1 METSSAMMDGKARE
15 RSAPDFIAARAESEP
30 ARSEPAAPPRIAH
43 LVFDL
48 IRGGTEGQCAR
59 VVMGLALRG
68 GGHRVAVF
76 HRRGFFLE
84 AVESACGPVRE
95 VAIRHV
101 ARPATVRE
109 VARLAAWLRQEQIEI
124 LHAWDADAAIFG
136 QFAAR
141 GAGIP
146 LVTSRR
152 DLGQIYPR
160 WKLALMRRADRKA
173 VRVVA
178 NAAAVRQH
186 FVAQG
191 LATGKIEVL
200 PNLLD
205 VEEFDRLA
213 QRPFSL
219 ADRLPAG
226 RRLVVVNRLDPE
238 KNVGLLIE
246 ALPRVR
252 EEIPDAVLV
261 VAGAGSELPALRA
274 LAAARGVAAAACFL
288 GEVLDVPA
296 LLPLCA
302 VGALVPIRNEGT
314 SNTILE
320 YMAARL
326 PVLATDCGGNREL
339 VQEGTT
345 GRLLSACA
353 SAAEAAKAWID
364 LLRDPAGACAMGA
377 RGREFVARFHSPET
391 VLDAYARFYDRLLA
405 LR

>member
-1 METSSAMMDGKARE
+1 METSSAMMGAEARE
-15 RSAPDFIAARAESEP
+15 RSAPGFIAARAESEP
-30 ARSEPAAPPRIAH
+30 VRSEPAGPPRIAH

-59 VVMGLALRG
+59 VAMGLALRG
-68 GGHRVAVF
+68 GAHRVAVF
-76 HRRGFFLE
+76 HRHGFFLE

-95 VAIRHV
+95 VAIRRA
-101 ARPATVRE
+101 ARPATVRA
-109 VARLAAWLRQEQIEI
+109 VARLAAWLRQEQIEL

-173 VRVVA
+173 VRVAA
-178 NAAAVRQH
+178 NAAAVRDH

-191 LATGKIEVL
+191 LAAGKVEVL

-205 VEEFDRLA
+205 LEEFDRLA

-238 KNVGLLIE
+238 KNVGLLID

-261 VAGAGSELPALRA
+261 VAGAGPEWPALRA
-274 LAAARGVAAAACFL
+274 LAAARGVADAVCFL

-296 LLPLCA
+296 LLRSCA

-314 SNTILE
+314 SNTVLE

-339 VQEGTT
+339 VREGAT
-345 GRLLSACA
+345 GRLLSARA
-353 SAAEAAKAWID
+353 SAAEVARAWLD
-364 LLRDPAGACAMGA
+364 LLRDPAGAGALGA

-405 LR
+405 RR